1 MINISLEAVYSMQK
15 TYNNRNKIQNT
26 KTVARITILSMN
38 VFSKHYKIQIYL
50 KETFSEAFNHISIGL
65 QALNVGCMFW
75 RGHLLLE

>member
-38 VFSKHYKIQIYL
+38 VFS
-50 KETFSEAFNHISIGL
+50 
-65 QALNVGCMFW
+65 
-75 RGHLLLE
+75 